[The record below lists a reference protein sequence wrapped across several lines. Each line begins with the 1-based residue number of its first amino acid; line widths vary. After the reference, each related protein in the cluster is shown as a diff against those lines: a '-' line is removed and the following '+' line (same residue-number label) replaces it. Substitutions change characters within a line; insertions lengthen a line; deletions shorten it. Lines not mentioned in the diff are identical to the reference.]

1 MLEQAFEVVN
11 MALDGMMYFFM
22 RLYDAFDL
30 SLVVIPLLVISVSY
44 SLVLRPM
51 IGFAN
56 VTRDESIRAR
66 KKSRAAEQKSKSKE
80 E

>member
-1 MLEQAFEVVN
+1 MLEQAFSVVN

-66 KKSRAAEQKSKSKE
+66 KKNRAAEQKSKSKE